1 MCACTAKPTFK
12 PSTSRQLKLMRAV
25 VQRVIKASV
34 SVDGEVI
41 SSIGRGLCVLIGVC
55 KDDTLKDIEWMVQK
69 ILKLRVFEDSSEK
82 RWSKS
87 VTDYDYEILC
97 VSQFTLYCTLKGNK
111 PDYHL
116 AMAADQSELFYNDF
130 LKQLRSAYKPELV
143 KDGKFGAYM
152 KVNIENDGPVT
163 IQLEAP
169 AQLNQSKKKGS
180 SASLVS
186 DNEKSTN
193 VSSKKVDDTKLDT
206 ET

>member
-1 MCACTAKPTFK
+1 
-12 PSTSRQLKLMRAV
+12 MRAV

-34 SVDGEVI
+34 SVDGEVV

-55 KDDTLKDIEWMVQK
+55 KDDTQKDIEWMVRK
-69 ILKLRVFEDSSEK
+69 ILKLRVFEDSSGK
-82 RWSKS
+82 RWTKS

-116 AMAADQSELFYNDF
+116 AMAADQSEVFYNDF
-130 LKQLRSAYKPELV
+130 LKQLRSAYKPDLV

-169 AQLNQSKKKGS
+169 VQLNQSKKKDS
-180 SASLVS
+180 SASLVT

-193 VSSKKVDDTKLDT
+193 ISSKMVDGKRFDT